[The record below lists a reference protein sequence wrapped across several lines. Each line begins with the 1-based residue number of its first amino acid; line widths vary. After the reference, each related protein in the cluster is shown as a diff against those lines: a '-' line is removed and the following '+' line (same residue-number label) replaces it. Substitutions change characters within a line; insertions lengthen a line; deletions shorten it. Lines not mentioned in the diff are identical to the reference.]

1 MDDRLTVSVAH
12 GREKSTM
19 DTETPAPPT
28 DNRIVTATEV
38 VVIHAPS
45 VLAKAR
51 RIQRELP
58 RLDWHWCLRLA
69 QLGVEI
75 ASAPADPL
83 ASEVAAHYAE
93 RQYAHGAFDGW
104 REAMS

>member
-1 MDDRLTVSVAH
+1 MET
-12 GREKSTM
+12 
-19 DTETPAPPT
+19 DTLPAPPSK
-28 DNRIVTATEV
+28 NRIVSTAEV

-45 VLAKAR
+45 VIERAR
-51 RIQRELP
+51 IIQRELP
-58 RLDWHWCLRLA
+58 RLDWPWCLRLA

-75 ASAPADPL
+75 TPAPADPL

-93 RQYAHGAFDGW
+93 RQYAHGGFDGW